1 MNSIYKILFVLGFC
15 ALIVSCSKNNTN
27 ETAPLN
33 DYATQYTTDIN
44 AIDGFIDTHF
54 LTFDADYNVTFD
66 TILPSTTHSSIR
78 TDTAF
83 ELKDTTVA
91 EDGINYKIYFI
102 KFREGGTLTNP
113 GKRPTQ
119 VDSVRVSYRG
129 TLLKGATKQFDV
141 AETPVWFKL
150 QEVVTGWSH
159 IIPNF
164 KTGTYTGATGTT
176 PASYS
181 DFGTGVMFLPSGLAY
196 YNFGAGTIGAY
207 TPIIFSFK
215 LYELQY
221 RDQDGDGIKSKDE
234 RRLDPAIS
242 PLIRWKENPAASI
255 DYHEDLNG
263 LFDVN
268 FLDTDG
274 DGIPNMYDIDDDGD
288 NYLTKAET
296 QKLPVDITVASP
308 LGHYPFSPTASEP
321 KGIPA
326 CGNVD
331 FTSSTR
337 LRKHLDSSC
346 H

>member
-1 MNSIYKILFVLGFC
+1 MNSISKIFFVLGFC
-15 ALIVSCSKNNTN
+15 IAVASCSKNNPTS
-27 ETAPLN
+27 ETPLN
-33 DYATQYTTDIN
+33 DYSEQYTKDLA
-44 AIDGFIDTHF
+44 AIDSYIDTHF
-54 LTFDADYNVTFD
+54 MTFDSQYNVAFD
-66 TILPSTTHSSIR
+66 TILPTTTNPSIR

-83 ELKDTTVA
+83 QLKDTTVA

-102 KFREGGTLTNP
+102 KFREGGTLANP

-119 VDSVRVSYRG
+119 ADSVHVAYRG
-129 TLLKGATKQFDV
+129 TLLKGTNKQFDI
-141 AETPVWFKL
+141 AQTPIWFKL

-164 KTGTYTGATGTT
+164 KTGSYTAASGTT
-176 PASYS
+176 PASFS
-181 DFGTGVMFLPSGLAY
+181 DFGAGVMFLPSGLAY
-196 YNFGAGTIGAY
+196 YNFGAGIIPAY

-215 LYELQY
+215 LFELQY

-234 RRLDPAIS
+234 RALTDS
-242 PLIRWKENPAASI
+242 NPLTRWKENPATNTYKI
-255 DYHEDLNG
+255 VGGVQVVDIP
-263 LFDVN
+263 

-274 DGIPNMYDIDDDGD
+274 DGVSNTYDIDDDGD

-296 QKLPVDITVASP
+296 KKLPADITTASP
-308 LGHYPFSPTASEP
+308 LGHYPFNPTSSEP

-331 FTSSTR
+331 FTSPTR
-337 LRKHLDSSC
+337 LRKHLDPSC